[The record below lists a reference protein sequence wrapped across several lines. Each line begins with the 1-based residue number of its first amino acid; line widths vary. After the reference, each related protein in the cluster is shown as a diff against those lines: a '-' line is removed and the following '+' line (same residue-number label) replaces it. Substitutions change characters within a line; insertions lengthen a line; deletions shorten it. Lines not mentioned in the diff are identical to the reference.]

1 MIRLAV
7 IADLPAIGA
16 CAEAAYAQY
25 IPRIGR
31 RPAPMDADYA
41 ALVEAGHVRVAC
53 DEAGAVL
60 GFVAYWAEADH
71 VYLDAVAL
79 LPAAAGRG
87 LGRKLVA
94 CAEAAAR
101 ATGLPEV
108 RLYTNAMMTENLTLY
123 PHLGYVQVDRR
134 MDAGFDRVFYV
145 KTV

>member
-7 IADLPAIGA
+7 AADLPTVQA
-16 CAEAAYAQY
+16 CAEAAYAPY

-41 ALVEAGHVRVAC
+41 AMVEAGHVRVAC
-53 DEAGAVL
+53 DESGQVL
-60 GFVAYWAEADH
+60 GFVACWAEADH

-87 LGRKLVA
+87 LGRQLVA
-94 CAEAAAR
+94 CAEEAAR
-101 ATGLPEV
+101 EAGLPEV
-108 RLYTNAMMTENLTLY
+108 RLYTNAMMSENLTLY

-134 MDAGFDRVFYV
+134 IDAGFDRVFFV
-145 KTV
+145 KRV